1 MFLFQLIDLIFLQ
14 TLYPQIIDTPTLA
27 LIISFI
33 TMTIFAITLVIT
45 WRATKANTKATNA
58 QLLRGFHEDLTGRL
72 NKNAVLK
79 TTEDCER
86 YANDFLNT
94 LDEIA
99 YLSINEKIPT
109 DIAEYLKRF
118 FAYGLIIIDW
128 YNEMIGE
135 DFREI
140 AKQNWPNYFEF
151 SKTYGIKINPDDRLP
166 KIMLDY
172 NKLRNKEQSST

>member
-1 MFLFQLIDLIFLQ
+1 MLLLLFIDLVFLQ
-14 TLYPQIIDTPTLA
+14 TSPSPIIDVPTLA
-27 LIISFI
+27 LIISSI
-33 TMTIFAITLVIT
+33 TVTIFAITLAIT
-45 WRATKANTKATNA
+45 WRATKANTKATYA

-72 NKNAVLK
+72 NKNTVLK

-99 YLSINEKIPT
+99 YLALNGTIPLG
-109 DIAEYLKRF
+109 IAEYLKRF
-118 FAYGLIIIDW
+118 FAYGLRIIDW

-135 DFREI
+135 DFKEI
-140 AKQNWPNYFEF
+140 AKQNWSNYFEF
-151 SKTYGIKINPDDRLP
+151 CTKHGIRTSPDDKLP

-172 NKLRNKEQSST
+172 NKLRDKERTL

>member
-1 MFLFQLIDLIFLQ
+1 MFLFQLLDLVFLQ
-14 TLYPQIIDTPTLA
+14 TSIREIIDVPTLA
-27 LIISFI
+27 LIISFV
-33 TMTIFAITLVIT
+33 TTTIFAITLGIT
-45 WRATKANTKATNA
+45 WRATKASTKATNA
-58 QLLRGFHEDLTGRL
+58 QLLRGFHEDLTVRL
-72 NKNAVLK
+72 NKNAILK

-99 YLSINEKIPT
+99 YLSLNEKMST
-109 DIAEYLKRF
+109 DIAQYLKRF
-118 FAYGLIIIDW
+118 FAYGLRIIDW

-140 AKQNWPNYFEF
+140 AKKNWSNYFEF
-151 SKTYGIKINPDDRLP
+151 CRRYGIKVNPDDKLP

-172 NKLRNKEQSST
+172 NKLRDKEQNS